1 MKVID
6 ASVGFKALVTEADSA
21 KAIQL
26 VAGYRDGVT
35 ERTSTPLRSPI
46 VSREPSGKAALLR
59 SKEQNSLQPCFRIC
73 PVSYLRWRFCQK
85 PTLSHRRCE
94 LASTTVSTWHSPS
107 SMADRLIRTL
117 QGKYHPCA
125 CVDLMYNLRPN
136 GDSHVVRGSPSLLQR
151 LPLIHARHYPIHRRI
166 ASVRLT
172 VYTTPRRMPGL
183 RRGHA
188 VSLVQACAVRM
199 RRTFPLSNSPAAWRE
214 RLGLGFVAGGAVLLC

>member
-26 VAGYRDGVT
+26 VEDYRNGVT

-117 QGKYHPCA
+117 QGKYHSCA
-125 CVDLMYNLRPN
+125 CVDLMDKLRPN
-136 GDSHVVRGSPSLLQR
+136 GDSHVVRGSPDPAHPRTGKRNAPELRIHS
-151 LPLIHARHYPIHRRI
+151 PLE
-166 ASVRLT
+166 
-172 VYTTPRRMPGL
+172 
-183 RRGHA
+183 
-188 VSLVQACAVRM
+188 
-199 RRTFPLSNSPAAWRE
+199 NE
-214 RLGLGFVAGGAVLLC
+214 RKITSKTKDQEEDDEQDED